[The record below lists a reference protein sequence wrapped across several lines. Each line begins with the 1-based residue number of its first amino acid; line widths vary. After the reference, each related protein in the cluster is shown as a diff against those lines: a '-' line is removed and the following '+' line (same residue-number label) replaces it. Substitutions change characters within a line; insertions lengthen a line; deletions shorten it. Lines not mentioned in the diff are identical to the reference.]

1 MVRVMHHRAYSS
13 IAGGIP
19 DSGWMLRH
27 ILNLILNVNKYNPL
41 HAGYHIELL
50 REIKIKKAVINVHG
64 QCVLRVINGCRSTPA
79 RNHTNRE
86 SSYQHYNTVL
96 NLQGIQF
103 PMRLNQIIKFE
114 NQNNISINV
123 YSIEEQKKFFPYSI
137 DAPAERGTSMLI
149 CCTYRIHRTITKG
162 ILR

>member
-1 MVRVMHHRAYSS
+1 M
-13 IAGGIP
+13 
-19 DSGWMLRH
+19 
-27 ILNLILNVNKYNPL
+27 NKYNPL

-64 QCVLRVINGCRSTPA
+64 QCVLRVISGCRSTLA

-114 NQNNISINV
+114 NQNNISVNV
-123 YSIEEQKKFFPYSI
+123 SRNRKKFFLYSI

-149 CCTYRIHRTITKG
+149 CCTYRIITKS
-162 ILR
+162 ILRWLKICPASWDRKLLDPKIRNISAISKDNKKKNR

>member
-1 MVRVMHHRAYSS
+1 MRHRAYSS

-41 HAGYHIELL
+41 HAGYHIEL

-64 QCVLRVINGCRSTPA
+64 QCVLRVISGCRSTLA
-79 RNHTNRE
+79 RNYTNQK

-114 NQNNISINV
+114 NQNNISVNV
-123 YSIEEQKKFFPYSI
+123 SRNRKKFFLYSI

-149 CCTYRIHRTITKG
+149 CCTYRIHRTITKS